1 MGCGGEESQDHPRLS
16 MSRLAV
22 AVLDDHQGLAAGL
35 ADWGGLPGPPDV
47 RFFTHS
53 ARDEDELVL
62 WLQDF
67 EVVVAMRERTP
78 FPASVIERLPRLRL
92 LATTGLRNAA
102 IDLAACRQHGV
113 TVTGARG
120 GRSGRTSTAEM
131 AWALLLAL
139 TKQVL
144 PSHLALCQ
152 GRWQP
157 WLAGSLSGRVL
168 GLAGLGNIGRHMA
181 RMGQAFGMEVIAWSP
196 HLTPERAAQDGV
208 RAVSCDA
215 LFQQADVL
223 SLHLVL
229 GSTTAGLVSAQR
241 LALMKSDALLINTAR
256 AGLVDEAAL
265 LEALTRRRIAGAG
278 LDVFWQEPLPSDHP
292 LCQLDNVVL
301 TPHLGY
307 VTHDN
312 LAAFYAGVV
321 DNIRAWTAGGP
332 LLLLAD

>member
-1 MGCGGEESQDHPRLS
+1 
-16 MSRLAV
+16 MSRLAI

-35 ADWGGLPGPPDV
+35 ADWGGLPGSPDL
-47 RFFTHS
+47 RFFAHS

-62 WLQDF
+62 RLRDF
-67 EVVVAMRERTP
+67 DVVVAMRERTA
-78 FPASVIERLPRLRL
+78 FPASVIKRLPRLRL

-102 IDLAACRQHGV
+102 IDLVACRQRGI

-120 GRSGRTSTAEM
+120 GRSGRTSTAET

-144 PSHLALCQ
+144 PSHQALRE

-157 WLAGSLSGRVL
+157 MLAGALSGRVL

-181 RMGQAFGMEVIAWSP
+181 RIGQAFGMDVIAWSP

-208 RAVSCDA
+208 RAVGCDA
-215 LFQQADVL
+215 LFTEADVL

-229 GSTTAGLVSAQR
+229 GDSTAGLVSAQR
-241 LALMKSDALLINTAR
+241 LAMMKPDALLINTAR

-265 LEALTRRRIAGAG
+265 LEALTQRRIAGAG
-278 LDVFWQEPLPSDHP
+278 LDVFWHEPLPLSHP
-292 LCQLDNVVL
+292 LCELDNVVL

-321 DNIRAWTAGGP
+321 DNIRAWTAGEP
-332 LLLLAD
+332 LLLLSD